1 MTRRGAKGGGFS
13 GDSVT
18 PAAGPRGYNAAMP
31 HAVSLA
37 DHFLIAMPSL
47 ADPHFVRG
55 VTLICQHDES
65 GAMGLVVNHRS
76 EYNLDE
82 VLRQMEIATDSMTLG
97 RQPVLVGGPVQP
109 DRGFV
114 LHDDPRDF
122 GSTLRFGA
130 GLAVSTSREILQEMA
145 RGEGPQRT
153 LVTLGYA
160 GWTAGQ
166 LEAELSQN
174 AWLTVPADKSI
185 CFECPLEQRWEA
197 AARAIGVDISRMSAH
212 LGHA

>member
-1 MTRRGAKGGGFS
+1 MAQ
-13 GDSVT
+13 
-18 PAAGPRGYNAAMP
+18 
-31 HAVSLA
+31 AVSLA

-65 GAMGLVVNHRS
+65 GAMGLVLNHRS

-82 VLRQMEIATDSMTLG
+82 VLRQMEIATDSTTLG

-122 GSTLRFGA
+122 GSTLRFGD

-166 LEAELSQN
+166 LEQELAQN
-174 AWLTVPADKSI
+174 AWLTVPADKAI
-185 CFECPLEQRWEA
+185 CFECPLEERWEA
-197 AARAIGVDISRMSAH
+197 AARAIGVDISRMSDH
-212 LGHA
+212 VGHA

>member
-1 MTRRGAKGGGFS
+1 MVARRPSGRGGTMTGMQAS
-13 GDSVT
+13 
-18 PAAGPRGYNAAMP
+18 
-31 HAVSLA
+31 HSLA

-65 GAMGLVVNHRS
+65 GAMGLVLNHRS

-82 VLRQMEIATDSMTLG
+82 VLRQMEIATDSTTLG

-122 GSTLRFGA
+122 GSTLRFGD

-145 RGEGPQRT
+145 RGEGPART
-153 LVTLGYA
+153 LITLGYA

-166 LEAELSQN
+166 LEHELAQN
-174 AWLTVPADKSI
+174 AWLTVPADKAI
-185 CFECPLEQRWEA
+185 CFEVPLEERWEA
-197 AARAIGVDISRMSAH
+197 AARSIGVDISRMSDH
-212 LGHA
+212 VGHA